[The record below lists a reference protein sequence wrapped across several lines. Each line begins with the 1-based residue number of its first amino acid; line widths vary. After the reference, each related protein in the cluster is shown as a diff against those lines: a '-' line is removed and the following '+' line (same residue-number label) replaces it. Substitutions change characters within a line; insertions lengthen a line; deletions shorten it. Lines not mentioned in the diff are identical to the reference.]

1 VVEYA
6 EEALEQLETGMD
18 ALDRR
23 TSKSYDEFEI
33 ERILVARA
41 IGQLQHKIERNQ
53 A

>member
-1 VVEYA
+1 VEYA

-18 ALDRR
+18 ALGW
-23 TSKSYDEFEI
+23 TNEENYDEFEI

-41 IGQLQHKIERNQ
+41 IRQLQHKIERNQ